1 MKNIIILIAGLIV
14 SLTGKSQG
22 SSGVNTVSGKITYEE
37 KSKIEIKLE
46 GDAAQF
52 ADQMP
57 KEQISSKV
65 LFFNE
70 SFALYQSDAKKEE
83 DILDQHSG
91 GMQIRIMKGGESD
104 KLFCDLREK
113 KKTEQKEFMTRMF
126 LVESDLSKSE
136 WKITE
141 NMRNILGYN
150 CQEAI
155 LKDTSKTA
163 KAWFTTSIPVSAGPA
178 GFGGL
183 PGLILQVD
191 INDGKRL
198 ITAVALDPSL
208 DVTDVLVKPKEGKK
222 VTEQEFRTIVDE
234 KMKEMGVENGQGTNH
249 VIIRYQN

>member
-1 MKNIIILIAGLIV
+1 MKRIIILIAVFIV
-14 SLTGKSQG
+14 SLPGKSQG
-22 SSGVNTVSGKITYEE
+22 SSGMASGKLTYEE

-52 ADQMP
+52 ADQLP
-57 KEQISSKV
+57 KENISSKV

-70 SFALYQSDAKKEE
+70 GFSLYQSDAKKEE
-83 DILDQHSG
+83 NIMDQHSG

-104 KLFCDLREK
+104 KMFCDLREK
-113 KKTEQKEFMTRMF
+113 KRTEQKEFMTRMF
-126 LVESDLSKSE
+126 LVESDLARQE

-141 NMRNILGYN
+141 NMRNVLGYN

-155 LKDTSKTA
+155 LKDTSKTV
-163 KAWFTTSIPVSAGPA
+163 KAWFTASIPVSAGPS

-191 INDGKRL
+191 INDGNTL
-198 ITAVALDPSL
+198 ITAVALDPAI
-208 DVTDVLVKPKEGKK
+208 DVTAFLVKPKEGKK
-222 VTEQEFRTIVDE
+222 VTEEEYRKIVDE